1 MAFLRYTFLKALRSL
16 DRDYI
21 FLISFPSHQS
31 FIQDAPQEKKK
42 ERKHSYFL
50 PPACSSSYYAV
61 GGAWGLMIEAC

>member
-1 MAFLRYTFLKALRSL
+1 MAFLRYIFLKALRSL

-31 FIQDAPQEKKK
+31 FIQDAPQEKKEK
-42 ERKHSYFL
+42 KHSYFL
-50 PPACSSSYYAV
+50 PPASSSSYYAV

>member
-31 FIQDAPQEKKK
+31 FIQDAPQEKKRK
-42 ERKHSYFL
+42 ETFL
-50 PPACSSSYYAV
+50 FPPSCMQ
-61 GGAWGLMIEAC
+61 L